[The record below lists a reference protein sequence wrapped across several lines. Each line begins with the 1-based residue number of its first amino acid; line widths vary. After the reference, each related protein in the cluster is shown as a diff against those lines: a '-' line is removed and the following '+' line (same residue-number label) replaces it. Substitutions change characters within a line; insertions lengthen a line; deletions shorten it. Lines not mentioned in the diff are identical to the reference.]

1 MQNLRVEAVVE
12 SFSRVS
18 GLPDIDPVPYAV
30 KNAQSLPM
38 KRFKSGL

>member
-18 GLPDIDPVPYAV
+18 GLPDIDPVPLRR
-30 KNAQSLPM
+30 Q
-38 KRFKSGL
+38 KRAKSSDEKV